1 MATVPDWSNEYGVE
15 GESRRAAT
23 EVQLWW
29 WNAGCGLLHLFQ
41 AIAVLAASQTVTNLK
56 AFKIPLL
63 TVIPTWVRGFPEPAL
78 QVRGALP
85 FVAVTS
91 AFAFLSAF
99 AHGVVLLG
107 WKQYVHDLKVNQIN
121 RFRWYEYALSSSLMI
136 ALIAMLFGMWD
147 VSGGAVGGATA
158 PFERSSVSPPP
169 PPTHTPFTHQIIS
182 LVLLASVNA
191 AMCLFGMDHE
201 LLNGNRAAEH
211 VQWEPFWFGCFA
223 GIVPWAAIIAYLAAS
238 PSLSSVPPF
247 VWAIIVIYF
256 VFFNTFPLN
265 MYLQYRRVGLF
276 SDKRWGFQ
284 GGGYYFGERMYQVQS
299 LVSKSLLLWLVV
311 GGSNQPSAVTRTG

>member
-1 MATVPDWSNEYGVE
+1 
-15 GESRRAAT
+15 
-23 EVQLWW
+23 
-29 WNAGCGLLHLFQ
+29 
-41 AIAVLAASQTVTNLK
+41 
-56 AFKIPLL
+56 
-63 TVIPTWVRGFPEPAL
+63 
-78 QVRGALP
+78 
-85 FVAVTS
+85 
-91 AFAFLSAF
+91 
-99 AHGVVLLG
+99 
-107 WKQYVHDLKVNQIN
+107 
-121 RFRWYEYALSSSLMI
+121 
-136 ALIAMLFGMWD
+136 
-147 VSGGAVGGATA
+147 
-158 PFERSSVSPPP
+158 
-169 PPTHTPFTHQIIS
+169 
-182 LVLLASVNA
+182 
-191 AMCLFGMDHE
+191 MCLFGMDHE